1 LKDEANREWDQL
13 YDQGEFL
20 FRERYRD
27 HTDHLVDELQFMA
40 DQFNQDPQNKRFADS
55 MQKLFLDLGQD
66 ENGQPTFKPHLIKDL
81 TEVIIPDIFANTQY
95 VPIPR
100 IEVSDPMADLIV
112 ENLVIESDNLFPNSL
127 EFGSDNYWRY
137 GRRNFTSARQN
148 KILIAASGIQ
158 MDLRDVAYYF
168 KKKQGFPTISD
179 KGVMDIILAG
189 EGFGFKVNAHAA
201 QSSPHRD
208 QFLVIDNIDISI
220 KNLAIKIKKSNHKLL
235 FSIAKGLVLKL
246 FRPAIE
252 KAIEKVLKDQI
263 NNADRQAYGIYNE
276 VQRGKEAAKQDPEQA
291 ANIFQRYTNA
301 FQQKL
306 TEKKKKADKAAQ
318 RTDVNIALTKEDS
331 MFPYISLPGG
341 ISTKATEYRELARK
355 GDRWE
360 SPVFSIGSA
369 KASSSLPSASKITRK
384 PHHTREAGV
393 RGGNHP
399 NSTNTPIQGNYPNAP
414 GVASSGPS
422 SYGNQQSG
430 GSGRQGYGQEGYG
443 QEGYGQQG
451 YSQQGYGQQGIGQQ
465 GYGQQGYGQQGY
477 DPELT
482 SYAGQPA
489 GGLTSYGGG
498 QPAGGLSSYGGQ
510 PTTGLSTYDSAP
522 NADILSG
529 GHGYTIGS
537 GTSTGLADRSVPHG
551 SSNLSGYENEVES
564 ALNPSSGTRSGQVG
578 QAGQAGQT
586 TFYDSITK

>member
-1 LKDEANREWDQL
+1 M
-13 YDQGEFL
+13 

-27 HTDHLVDELQFMA
+27 HTDHLVDEIQFIT

-55 MQKLFLDLGQD
+55 LQKLFLDLGQD

-81 TEVIIPDIFANTQY
+81 TEVIIPDLFANTQY

-137 GRRNFTSARQN
+137 GRKNFTSARQN
-148 KILIAASGIQ
+148 KIMISASGIQ

-179 KGVMDIILAG
+179 KGVMDIILAH
-189 EGFGFKVNAHAA
+189 EGFGFKVNAHLA
-201 QSSPHRD
+201 RD
-208 QFLVIDNIDISI
+208 TPDRRQFMVVDNIDISI

-252 KAIEKVLKDQI
+252 KAIEKVVKDQI
-263 NNADRQAYGIYNE
+263 NNADRQAYGIYSE
-276 VQRGKEAAKQDPEQA
+276 VQRGKEAAKQNPEEA
-291 ANIFQRYTNA
+291 GNIFQRYTNA

-306 TEKKKKADKAAQ
+306 TEKKQKADKASQ

-399 NSTNTPIQGNYPNAP
+399 NSTNTPIQGNYSNAP
-414 GVASSGPS
+414 GVASGGQS
-422 SYGNQQSG
+422 SYGNEQSG
-430 GSGRQGYGQEGYG
+430 GMSGQQGYGQQGYGQQGYGQEGYG
-443 QEGYGQQG
+443 QEGYG
-451 YSQQGYGQQGIGQQ
+451 QQGYGQQGIGQQ
-465 GYGQQGYGQQGY
+465 GYGQQGYGQPGYGQQGY
-477 DPELT
+477 DE
-482 SYAGQPA
+482 S
-489 GGLTSYGGG
+489 SYGG
-498 QPAGGLSSYGGQ
+498 QPTGGLSSYGGQ
-510 PTTGLSTYDSAP
+510 PTTGLSSYESAP

-551 SSNLSGYENEVES
+551 SSNLSGFDNEVES
-564 ALNPSSGTRSGQVG
+564 ALNPSSGTGTGTRT
-578 QAGQAGQT
+578 GQAGQT